1 MREKAELRTSRHRG
15 TNLVM
20 QRIGSPL
27 GVELAGADPAP
38 ITATSRAVHVVAALR
53 LVGDNTALRAL
64 LAIFL
69 DARCCGLLNDGV
81 AARPIGAGLTN
92 VRVAVGETVTEK
104 RY

>member
-1 MREKAELRTSRHRG
+1 MCLAQKALISLSVTLPGSFKTTKALTRSPIYWSG
-15 TNLVM
+15 T
-20 QRIGSPL
+20 
-27 GVELAGADPAP
+27 P

-53 LVGDNTALRAL
+53 LVGDNTALWAL

-104 RY
+104 RH